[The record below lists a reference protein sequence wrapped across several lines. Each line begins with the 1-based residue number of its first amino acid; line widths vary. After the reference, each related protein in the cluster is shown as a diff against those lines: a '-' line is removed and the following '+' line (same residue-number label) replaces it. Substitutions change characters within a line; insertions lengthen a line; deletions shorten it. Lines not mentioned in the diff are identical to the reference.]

1 MKEITYGV
9 REEIYRFG
17 DERRAAFGIVA
28 YAFAELDGTAT
39 VVAEVGDVT
48 GKIGEIDRLVRLCNR
63 VELRPEMLRD
73 FVCEFL

>member
-28 YAFAELDGTAT
+28 YANAEENGTAT